1 MKKLNSLRIGVILSL
16 LFLFCQNLTAQT
28 FILNDD
34 KLIDDRAKEKIN
46 QIGSETK
53 SKLGVNIYVYTKST
67 LGLDEN
73 YNNIMTSNI
82 NFLEKYSLELELN
95 GKIFPLTTEDI
106 RYGQRVIEKYSN
118 HKDVLKVGENSLKI
132 LVLNKTTKEIVPINI
147 DLLITKTMSD
157 DSNLNLKDENFTKD
171 KNIYTTNFSLNEE
184 TNWIITGSFKVE
196 DETGFIFIKT
206 NAK

>member
-1 MKKLNSLRIGVILSL
+1 MQFYERENSMKKRNYWPLY
-16 LFLFCQNLTAQT
+16 
-28 FILNDD
+28 FIAIFAFTVYMIIWTIY
-34 KLIDDRAKEKIN
+34 KATQVPVVEDRSFMQKY
-46 QIGSETK
+46 Q
-53 SKLGVNIYVYTKST
+53 YV
-67 LGLDEN
+67 DEN

-82 NFLEKYSLELELN
+82 NFLEKYSLELDLN

-106 RYGQRVIEKYSN
+106 KYGQRVIEKYSN

-157 DSNLNLKDENFTKD
+157 DSNVNLKDENFTKD

>member
-1 MKKLNSLRIGVILSL
+1 MIIKVKK
-16 LFLFCQNLTAQT
+16 
-28 FILNDD
+28 
-34 KLIDDRAKEKIN
+34 
-46 QIGSETK
+46 
-53 SKLGVNIYVYTKST
+53 
-67 LGLDEN
+67 
-73 YNNIMTSNI
+73 
-82 NFLEKYSLELELN
+82 
-95 GKIFPLTTEDI
+95 
-106 RYGQRVIEKYSN
+106 
-118 HKDVLKVGENSLKI
+118 HSLKI
-132 LVLNKTTKEIVPINI
+132 SVLNKITKEIVPINI

>member
-1 MKKLNSLRIGVILSL
+1 MQFYERENSMKKRNYWPLY
-16 LFLFCQNLTAQT
+16 
-28 FILNDD
+28 FIAIFAFTVYMIIWTIY
-34 KLIDDRAKEKIN
+34 KATQAPVVEDRSFMQKY
-46 QIGSETK
+46 Q
-53 SKLGVNIYVYTKST
+53 YV
-67 LGLDEN
+67 DEN

-82 NFLEKYSLELELN
+82 NFLEKYSLELDLN

-106 RYGQRVIEKYSN
+106 KYGQRVIEKYSN
-118 HKDVLKVGENSLKI
+118 HKDILKVGENSLKI
-132 LVLNKTTKEIVPINI
+132 SVLNKITKEIVPINI

>member
-1 MKKLNSLRIGVILSL
+1 MQFYERENSMKKRNYWPLY
-16 LFLFCQNLTAQT
+16 
-28 FILNDD
+28 FIAIFAFTVYMIIWTIY
-34 KLIDDRAKEKIN
+34 KAMQAPVVEDRSFMQKY
-46 QIGSETK
+46 Q
-53 SKLGVNIYVYTKST
+53 YV
-67 LGLDEN
+67 DEN

-132 LVLNKTTKEIVPINI
+132 LVLNKTTKEIIPLSI

-157 DSNLNLKDENFTKD
+157 DSNVNLKDENFTKD

-196 DETGFIFIKT
+196 NETGFIFIKT

>member
-1 MKKLNSLRIGVILSL
+1 MQFYERENSMKKRNYWPLY
-16 LFLFCQNLTAQT
+16 
-28 FILNDD
+28 FIAIFAFTVYMIIWTIY
-34 KLIDDRAKEKIN
+34 KAMQAPVVEDRSFMQKY
-46 QIGSETK
+46 Q
-53 SKLGVNIYVYTKST
+53 YV
-67 LGLDEN
+67 DEN

-82 NFLEKYSLELELN
+82 NFLEKYSLELDLN

-106 RYGQRVIEKYSN
+106 KYGQRVIEKYSN
-118 HKDVLKVGENSLKI
+118 HKDILKVGENSLKI

>member
-1 MKKLNSLRIGVILSL
+1 MQFYERENSMKKRNYWPLY
-16 LFLFCQNLTAQT
+16 
-28 FILNDD
+28 FIAIFAFTVYMIIWTIY
-34 KLIDDRAKEKIN
+34 KAMQAPVVEDRSFMQKY
-46 QIGSETK
+46 Q
-53 SKLGVNIYVYTKST
+53 YV
-67 LGLDEN
+67 DEN

-118 HKDVLKVGENSLKI
+118 HKDILKVGENSLKI
-132 LVLNKTTKEIVPINI
+132 LVLNKTTKEIIPLSI

-184 TNWIITGSFKVE
+184 TNWIITGSFKAE
-196 DETGFIFIKT
+196 DGTGFIFIKT

>member
-1 MKKLNSLRIGVILSL
+1 MQFYERENSMKKRNYWPLY
-16 LFLFCQNLTAQT
+16 
-28 FILNDD
+28 FIAIFAFTVYMIIWTIY
-34 KLIDDRAKEKIN
+34 KATQVPVVEDRSFMQKY
-46 QIGSETK
+46 Q
-53 SKLGVNIYVYTKST
+53 YV
-67 LGLDEN
+67 DEN

-82 NFLEKYSLELELN
+82 NFLEKYSLELDLN

-106 RYGQRVIEKYSN
+106 KYGQRVIEKYSN
-118 HKDVLKVGENSLKI
+118 HKDILKVGENSLKI
-132 LVLNKTTKEIVPINI
+132 LVLNKITKEIVPINI

>member
-1 MKKLNSLRIGVILSL
+1 MQFYERENSMKKRNYWPLY
-16 LFLFCQNLTAQT
+16 
-28 FILNDD
+28 FIAIFAFTVYMIIWTIY
-34 KLIDDRAKEKIN
+34 KATQVPVVEDRSFMQKY
-46 QIGSETK
+46 Q
-53 SKLGVNIYVYTKST
+53 YV
-67 LGLDEN
+67 DEN

-82 NFLEKYSLELELN
+82 NFLEKYSLELDLN

-106 RYGQRVIEKYSN
+106 KYGQRVIEKYSN
-118 HKDVLKVGENSLKI
+118 HKDVLKVGENILKI
-132 LVLNKTTKEIVPINI
+132 SVLNKITKEIVPINI

>member
-1 MKKLNSLRIGVILSL
+1 MQFYERENSMKKRNYWPLY
-16 LFLFCQNLTAQT
+16 
-28 FILNDD
+28 FIAIFAFTVYMIIWTIY
-34 KLIDDRAKEKIN
+34 KATQAPVVEDRSFMQKY
-46 QIGSETK
+46 Q
-53 SKLGVNIYVYTKST
+53 YV
-67 LGLDEN
+67 DEN

-82 NFLEKYSLELELN
+82 NFLEKYSLELDLN
-95 GKIFPLTTEDI
+95 GKIFTLTTEDI
-106 RYGQRVIEKYSN
+106 KYGQRVIEKYSN

-132 LVLNKTTKEIVPINI
+132 SVLNKITKEIVPINI

>member
-1 MKKLNSLRIGVILSL
+1 MQFYERENSMKKRNYWPLY
-16 LFLFCQNLTAQT
+16 
-28 FILNDD
+28 FIAIFAFTVYMIIWTIY
-34 KLIDDRAKEKIN
+34 KATQAPVVEDRSFMQKY
-46 QIGSETK
+46 Q
-53 SKLGVNIYVYTKST
+53 YV
-67 LGLDEN
+67 DEN

-82 NFLEKYSLELELN
+82 NFLEKYSLELDLN

-106 RYGQRVIEKYSN
+106 KYGQRVIEKYSN
-118 HKDVLKVGENSLKI
+118 HKDVLKVGENNLKI
-132 LVLNKTTKEIVPINI
+132 SVLNKITKEIVPINI

>member
-1 MKKLNSLRIGVILSL
+1 MQFYERENSMKKRNYWPLY
-16 LFLFCQNLTAQT
+16 
-28 FILNDD
+28 FIAIFAFTVYMIIWTIY
-34 KLIDDRAKEKIN
+34 KATQVPVVEDRSFMQKY
-46 QIGSETK
+46 Q
-53 SKLGVNIYVYTKST
+53 YV
-67 LGLDEN
+67 DEN

-82 NFLEKYSLELELN
+82 NFLEKYSLELDLN

-106 RYGQRVIEKYSN
+106 KYGQRVIEKYSN

-132 LVLNKTTKEIVPINI
+132 LVLNKTTKEIIPLSI

-157 DSNLNLKDENFTKD
+157 DSNVNLKDENFTKD

>member
-1 MKKLNSLRIGVILSL
+1 MQFYERENSMKKRNYWPLY
-16 LFLFCQNLTAQT
+16 
-28 FILNDD
+28 FIAIFAFTVYMIIWTIY
-34 KLIDDRAKEKIN
+34 KATQAPVVEDRSFMQKY
-46 QIGSETK
+46 Q
-53 SKLGVNIYVYTKST
+53 YV
-67 LGLDEN
+67 DEN

-82 NFLEKYSLELELN
+82 NFLEKYSLELDLN

-106 RYGQRVIEKYSN
+106 KYGQRVIEKYSN

-132 LVLNKTTKEIVPINI
+132 SVLNKITKEIVPINI

-171 KNIYTTNFSLNEE
+171 KNIYTTKFNLSEE

>member
-1 MKKLNSLRIGVILSL
+1 MQFYERENSMKKRNYWPLY
-16 LFLFCQNLTAQT
+16 
-28 FILNDD
+28 FIAIFAFTVYMIIWTIY
-34 KLIDDRAKEKIN
+34 KATQVPVVEDRSFMQKY
-46 QIGSETK
+46 Q
-53 SKLGVNIYVYTKST
+53 YV
-67 LGLDEN
+67 DEN

-82 NFLEKYSLELELN
+82 NFLEKYSLELDLN

-106 RYGQRVIEKYSN
+106 KYGQRVIEKYSN

-132 LVLNKTTKEIVPINI
+132 SVLNKITKEIVPINI

-157 DSNLNLKDENFTKD
+157 DSNLNLKDENFTKN

-206 NAK
+206 NAR

>member
-1 MKKLNSLRIGVILSL
+1 MQFYERENSMKKRNYWPLY
-16 LFLFCQNLTAQT
+16 
-28 FILNDD
+28 FIAIFAFTVYMIIWTIY
-34 KLIDDRAKEKIN
+34 KAMQAPVVEDRSFMQKY
-46 QIGSETK
+46 Q
-53 SKLGVNIYVYTKST
+53 YV
-67 LGLDEN
+67 DEN

-132 LVLNKTTKEIVPINI
+132 LVLNKTTKEIIPLSI

-157 DSNLNLKDENFTKD
+157 DSNVNLKDENFIKD

>member
-1 MKKLNSLRIGVILSL
+1 MQFYERENSMKKRNYWPLY
-16 LFLFCQNLTAQT
+16 
-28 FILNDD
+28 FIAIFAFTVYMIIWTIY
-34 KLIDDRAKEKIN
+34 KAMQAPVVEDRSFMQKY
-46 QIGSETK
+46 Q
-53 SKLGVNIYVYTKST
+53 YV
-67 LGLDEN
+67 DEN

-132 LVLNKTTKEIVPINI
+132 LVLNKTTKEIIPLSI

-157 DSNLNLKDENFTKD
+157 DSNVNLKDENFTKD

>member
-1 MKKLNSLRIGVILSL
+1 MQFYERENSMKKRNYWPLY
-16 LFLFCQNLTAQT
+16 
-28 FILNDD
+28 FIAIFAFTVYMIIWTIY
-34 KLIDDRAKEKIN
+34 KAMQAPVVEDRSFMQKY
-46 QIGSETK
+46 Q
-53 SKLGVNIYVYTKST
+53 YV
-67 LGLDEN
+67 DEN

-82 NFLEKYSLELELN
+82 NFLEKYSLELDLN

-106 RYGQRVIEKYSN
+106 KYGQRVIEKYSN

-132 LVLNKTTKEIVPINI
+132 SVLNKITKEIVPINI